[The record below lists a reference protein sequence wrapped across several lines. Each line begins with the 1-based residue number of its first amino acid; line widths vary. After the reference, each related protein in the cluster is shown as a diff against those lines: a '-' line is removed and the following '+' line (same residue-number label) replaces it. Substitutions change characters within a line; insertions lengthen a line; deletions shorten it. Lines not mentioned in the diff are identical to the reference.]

1 MTYLE
6 TLTDASEQRFE
17 VYGKAIKERFH
28 KEYTEESFTGPNS
41 TKPTMEMLA
50 ELAEDDENFQ
60 SKFNKLFDNPD
71 IKEVDKELTPD
82 LYDNYANMELKL
94 DLGGDMP

>member
-1 MTYLE
+1 
-6 TLTDASEQRFE
+6 
-17 VYGKAIKERFH
+17 
-28 KEYTEESFTGPNS
+28 
-41 TKPTMEMLA
+41 MEMLA
-50 ELAEDDENFQ
+50 ELAEDDKNFQ